1 MNNIVIDKRN
11 LIDVNSEISITRQC
25 ELFELPRSTYYY
37 KSKGY
42 SIFDLLIMDLIDK
55 IHTEFPFYGYRK
67 ITVLINELLFNKKL
81 PTVNEKRVRN
91 YMKILGIE
99 AIYQKPNLSKL
110 R

>member
-1 MNNIVIDKRN
+1 MNNIVIDKRS

-25 ELFELPRSTYYY
+25 ELFGLPKSTYYY
-37 KSKGY
+37 KPKGY
-42 SIFDLLIMDLIDK
+42 STFDLLIMDLIDK

-67 ITVLINELLFNKKL
+67 ITVVINELLVKRNL
-81 PTVNEKRVRN
+81 PTVNLKRVYN

-99 AIYQKPNLSKL
+99 AIYQKPKLSKL